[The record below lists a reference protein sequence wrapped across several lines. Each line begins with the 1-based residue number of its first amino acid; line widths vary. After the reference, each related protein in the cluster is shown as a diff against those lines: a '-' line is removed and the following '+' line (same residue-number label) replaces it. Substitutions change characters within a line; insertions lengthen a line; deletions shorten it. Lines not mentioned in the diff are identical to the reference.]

1 MIGVSAR
8 DHLMDSTRPINRT
21 RGLLQPHNPF
31 YLIQRSNLESLSS
44 RVLLRRPSLEPR
56 SLQCP
61 VVTFNT
67 INGLARR
74 DIKRH
79 AQH

>member
-8 DHLMDSTRPINRT
+8 DHLMDSSRPINRT
-21 RGLLQPHNPF
+21 RWFLQAHNPF
-31 YLIQRSNLESLSS
+31 YIIQRSNLKSLSS
-44 RVLLRRPSLEPR
+44 RVLLRRPSFETM

-61 VVTFNT
+61 VVIFNV
-67 INGLARR
+67 INGHARR
-74 DIKRH
+74 DIKTH